1 MLYRIVLI
9 IVLINNT
16 FGQTTSFLKFE
27 LMGTHM
33 AISGITPWFDSEVT
47 SKDACFRTCL
57 QQFTECEFVQYKEIT
72 STRFACLLYDIIS
85 EVSQYLFSE
94 EGQLLARAVHEDMEC
109 QTWRDR
115 DITESGVYFVFHNRM
130 RLHVYCEML
139 GNGEGWTT
147 ILKRKD
153 GSEDFSGNWE
163 AYKKGFGNPNT
174 EFYIRNEALHQM
186 TSGRQV
192 LLKLEGT
199 SFSGVTK
206 SAIFKG
212 FYIDNETNKY
222 RLHTGEFV
230 SGDTD
235 IKKNWGNHDNCF
247 FTTRDSDNDI
257 SGRNCAIGN
266 APWWHKKCIQITFF
280 GRYPYNGESVP
291 VNEGILI
298 KNWLGMERSLK
309 EASMAI
315 RKIE

>member
-1 MLYRIVLI
+1 
-9 IVLINNT
+9 
-16 FGQTTSFLKFE
+16 
-27 LMGTHM
+27 MGTHM

-94 EGQLLARAVHEDMEC
+94 EGQMLARAVHEDMAC

-139 GNGEGWTT
+139 SNGEGWTT

-153 GSEDFSGNWE
+153 GSVDFNGNWE

-174 EFYIRNEALHQM
+174 EFYIGNEALHQM

-192 LLKLEGT
+192 FLKLEGT
-199 SFSGVTK
+199 SFAGETK
-206 SAIFKG
+206 NAIFKG
-212 FYIDNETNKY
+212 FYIENEINKY

-230 SGDTD
+230 SGADG
-235 IKKNWGNHDNCF
+235 IKFNWFNHDNSF
-247 FTTRDSDNDI
+247 FTTSDSDNDLKLTA
-257 SGRNCAIGN
+257 NCATLRG
-266 APWWHKKCIQITFF
+266 PWWHKSCIEMTLF
-280 GRYPYNGESVP
+280 GPYPHNGESVTRN
-291 VNEGILI
+291 VGILI
-298 KNWLGMERSLK
+298 SSWLGFERSLK

-315 RKIE
+315 RKIGVSP